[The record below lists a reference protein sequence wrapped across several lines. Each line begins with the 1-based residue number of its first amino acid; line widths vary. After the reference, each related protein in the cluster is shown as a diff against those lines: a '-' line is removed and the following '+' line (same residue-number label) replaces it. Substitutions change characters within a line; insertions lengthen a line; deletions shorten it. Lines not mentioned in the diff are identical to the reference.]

1 MVIDPVCGMTTNV
14 NHTQISLAHGGALY
28 TRLRIDFHLMP
39 LIREWKMKCNH
50 RARKKIMTLWIIVP
64 LILVF
69 HSSHGGSAEFERLY
83 GELLASYWRPAVTTH
98 GVDTTVFDYAQM
110 TRDAQKSGSLFEQT
124 LKAIERIEPTHFLN
138 PNETKAFWI
147 NAYNFAAMRLVIDH
161 YPVDSIRSFNISLV
175 KYPWSKKAVRIGERS
190 YSLEQI
196 EKDILLKQF
205 NDPRIVFAVSCA
217 AVSCPDRIAQPFT
230 AQQLDEQLDEII
242 RTFFRNPGKG
252 LRLDR
257 NRGLLKLS
265 WILEKDM
272 RLFQDRPMG
281 VLGFVLPYLEREI
294 REWLEINPVDISY
307 FEHDWTLNDLA
318 QAD

>member
-1 MVIDPVCGMTTNV
+1 
-14 NHTQISLAHGGALY
+14 
-28 TRLRIDFHLMP
+28 
-39 LIREWKMKCNH
+39 MKCDH
-50 RARKKIMTLWIIVP
+50 GLLKKILMLWTIALLTLA
-64 LILVF
+64 F
-69 HSSHGGSAEFERLY
+69 HSSHGDSAGFERLY
-83 GELLASYWRPAVTTH
+83 GELLASYWRSAVTIH

-110 TRDAQKSGSLFEQT
+110 TRDAQMPGSLFEQI
-124 LKAIERIEPTHFLN
+124 LKAIERVEPTQLLK
-138 PNETKAFWI
+138 PNEAKAFWI

-175 KYPWSKKAVRIGERS
+175 KYPWSKKAVHIGERS
-190 YSLEQI
+190 YSLKQI

-230 AQQLDEQLDEII
+230 ARQLDEQLDEMI

-252 LRLDR
+252 LRLER
-257 NRGLLKLS
+257 NKNILTLS
-265 WILEKDM
+265 WILEKDK

-281 VLGFVLPYLEREI
+281 VLGFVLPFLERDS
-294 REWLEINPVDISY
+294 REWLEINPVDINY

-318 QAD
+318 QVD

>member
-1 MVIDPVCGMTTNV
+1 
-14 NHTQISLAHGGALY
+14 
-28 TRLRIDFHLMP
+28 
-39 LIREWKMKCNH
+39 MKCDH
-50 RARKKIMTLWIIVP
+50 GLQKKILMLWAIAP
-64 LILVF
+64 LLLAF

-83 GELLASYWRPAVTTH
+83 GELLASYWRPAVTIH

-110 TRDAQKSGSLFEQT
+110 TRDAKMPGSLFDQI
-124 LKAIERIEPTHFLN
+124 LKAIERVEPTQLLN
-138 PNETKAFWI
+138 QNMAKAFWI
-147 NAYNFAAMRLVIDH
+147 NAYNLAAMRLVIDH

-190 YSLEQI
+190 YSLKQI

-217 AVSCPDRIAQPFT
+217 AVSCPDRIAQPFN
-230 AQQLDEQLDEII
+230 AQQLDEQLDEMI
-242 RTFFRNPGKG
+242 RTFFGNPGKG

-257 NRGLLKLS
+257 NRGILTLS
-265 WILEKDM
+265 WILEKDI
-272 RLFQDRPMG
+272 RLFQGRPMG
-281 VLGFVLPYLEREI
+281 VLGFVLPYLEPDI

>member
-1 MVIDPVCGMTTNV
+1 
-14 NHTQISLAHGGALY
+14 
-28 TRLRIDFHLMP
+28 
-39 LIREWKMKCNH
+39 MKCDH
-50 RARKKIMTLWIIVP
+50 GLLKKILMLWTIALLTLA
-64 LILVF
+64 F
-69 HSSHGGSAEFERLY
+69 HSSYGDSAEFERLY
-83 GELLASYWRPAVTTH
+83 GELLASYWRSAVTIH

-110 TRDAQKSGSLFEQT
+110 TRDAQMPGSLFEQI
-124 LKAIERIEPTHFLN
+124 LKAIEHVEPTQLLK
-138 PNETKAFWI
+138 PNEAKAFWI

-175 KYPWSKKAVRIGERS
+175 KYPWSKKAVHIGERS
-190 YSLEQI
+190 YSLKQI

-230 AQQLDEQLDEII
+230 ARQLDEQLDEMI
-242 RTFFRNPGKG
+242 RTFFGNPGKG
-252 LRLDR
+252 LRLER
-257 NRGLLKLS
+257 NKNILTLS
-265 WILEKDM
+265 WILEKDK

-281 VLGFVLPYLEREI
+281 VLGFILPYLESGI
-294 REWLEINPVDISY
+294 REWLEINPVDINY